1 MSTPDVQMRRLTT
14 PRVIGLVVVALLAG
28 ALVLLVSGGGH
39 TVRVPPGAK
48 AGQAFLH
55 PCTYSTEA
63 GKYAA
68 DCGTLVVPENRQN
81 PASRLIALPVTRY
94 PATRLLERV
103 WELRGELTPYDASYV
118 ALAEALQ
125 APIVTTDEQLGRSHG
140 HHATVVCYPA

>member
-14 PRVIGLVVVALLAG
+14 PRVIGLVVVALLSG

-48 AGQAFLH
+48 AGQASLH

-81 PASRLIALPVTRY
+81 PASRLIALPVTRGHAKSTD
-94 PATRLLERV
+94 PGPPVFSLLGGPRLPNMAFPIATRFTANQDFVLV
-103 WELRGELTPYDASYV
+103 GYRGV
-118 ALAEALQ
+118 
-125 APIVTTDEQLGRSHG
+125 
-140 HHATVVCYPA
+140 